1 MWDSMEMSGQ
11 DTDHAKV
18 LKKRRGRPKKV
29 VTLPKE
35 RRTTFVPVLPHPEG
49 IPLKLKFII

>member
-1 MWDSMEMSGQ
+1 MEMSGQ